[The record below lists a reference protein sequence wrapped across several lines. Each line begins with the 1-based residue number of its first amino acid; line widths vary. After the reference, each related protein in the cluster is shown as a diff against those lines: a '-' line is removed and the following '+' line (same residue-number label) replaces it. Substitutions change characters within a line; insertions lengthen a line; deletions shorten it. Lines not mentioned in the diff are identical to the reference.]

1 MAKGCRGRRRVASRQ
16 VRYAPYLLPNCNMHA
31 SEAKK
36 CPKALANDWQDATC
50 SVCMECPHNA
60 VLLLCSSHDKGC
72 RPYMCGTSLRFSNCL
87 DQYKKA
93 YTKVTSMDD
102 EPSEKCEMSA
112 LACPLC
118 RGQVKGW
125 VVVEP
130 ARKHLNSKRRSCMQD
145 GCSFAGTYKELRRHV
160 RSEHPSACPRE
171 VDPAVEQKWRR
182 LEREREHDDVISTIR
197 SSMPGAVVFGDY
209 VIEGNEYDSDSSE
222 EEGYNDGNGQRSEG
236 FGVGFD
242 GTNMVNI
249 LLFLHALS
257 PDGNAGNHRRLIRAS
272 RGRQTSEDGLNLNPT
287 PADQE
292 TESDSDNGIAAIP
305 NGMPGTLVDDNP
317 IARISRRRRR

>member
-1 MAKGCRGRRRVASRQ
+1 MAKGCRGRRSRVASRH
-16 VRYAPYLLPNCNMHA
+16 VRYAPYLLPNCNSA
-31 SEAKK
+31 SEGVCAKK
-36 CPKALANDWQDATC
+36 CPKALANDWEDATC

-93 YTKVTSMDD
+93 YTKVASMDD
-102 EPSEKCEMSA
+102 EPSENEMTA

-130 ARKHLNSKRRSCMQD
+130 ARKHLNSKKRSCMQD
-145 GCSFAGTYKELRRHV
+145 GCSFTGTYKELRRHV

-171 VDPAVEQKWRR
+171 VDPAIEQKWRR

-209 VIEGNEYDSDSSE
+209 VIEGNEYDSDSDE
-222 EEGYNDGNGQRSEG
+222 EDHAPPPIGETNRNGG
-236 FGVGFD
+236 FEVGFD
-242 GTNMVNI
+242 GSNVFNM
-249 LLFLHALS
+249 LLFLHAIS
-257 PDGNAGNHRRLIRAS
+257 PNSNASNHRRLIRGS
-272 RGRQTSEDGLNLNPT
+272 RGRQSSEAAPVDGLNFS
-287 PADQE
+287 DQE
-292 TESDSDNGIAAIP
+292 ANNDDDYG
-305 NGMPGTLVDDNP
+305 LVDIPDDFP
-317 IARISRRRRR
+317 MLPSPST